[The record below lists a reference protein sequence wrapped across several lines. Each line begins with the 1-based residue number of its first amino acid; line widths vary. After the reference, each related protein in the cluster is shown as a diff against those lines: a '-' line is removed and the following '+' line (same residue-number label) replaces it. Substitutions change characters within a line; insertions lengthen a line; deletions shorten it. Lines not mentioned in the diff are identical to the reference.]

1 MPRSRR
7 KSVAGMRAV
16 DTNVLVRLLVD
27 DDAAQADV
35 ARQAMALEPVFVPKT
50 VVLELTWVLRSAYG
64 MAPAAIAAGVE
75 GLLSA
80 EGISVE
86 DATAVRRAVAWFREG
101 LDFADAL
108 HLASSGH
115 VDSLVTFDVAM
126 RRRASAIG
134 TDPPVVSP

>member
-1 MPRSRR
+1 MPRSKR
-7 KSVAGMRAV
+7 KFVAGMRAV
-16 DTNVLVRLLVD
+16 DTNVLVRLLVND
-27 DDAAQADV
+27 DPAQADI

-50 VVLELTWVLRSAYG
+50 VVLELTWVLRSSYR
-64 MAPAAIAAGVE
+64 MAPAAISMGIE

-86 DATAVRRAVAWFREG
+86 DAAAVRRAVAWFREG

-115 VDSLVTFDVAM
+115 VDSLVTFDAAM

-134 TDPPVVSP
+134 VNPPVVRP